1 MTRAGKSNVI
11 CEYSFRRKRVR
22 NAAAPLGA
30 YAQRVRSVMESMEY
44 YLCLREA
51 VSIVFSVWHK

>member
-30 YAQRVRSVMESMEY
+30 YAQRVRSVMESMEC
-44 YLCLREA
+44 YLRLRRA
-51 VSIVFSVWHK
+51 VGMWRSCRV